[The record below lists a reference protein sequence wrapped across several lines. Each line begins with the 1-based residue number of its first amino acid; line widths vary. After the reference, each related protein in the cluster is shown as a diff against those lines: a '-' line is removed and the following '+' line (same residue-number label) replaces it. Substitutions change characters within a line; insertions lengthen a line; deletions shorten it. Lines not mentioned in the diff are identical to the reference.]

1 MRRDALD
8 AGVHHEESEILHD
21 EREDNKKTY
30 QVSKSLL
37 TRRPST
43 YLPGA

>member
-21 EREDNKKTY
+21 EREDNKKIFT
-30 QVSKSLL
+30 K
-37 TRRPST
+37 
-43 YLPGA
+43 

>member
-21 EREDNKKTY
+21 EREDNKEY
-30 QVSKSLL
+30 LLSK
-37 TRRPST
+37 
-43 YLPGA
+43 